1 MTGNRF
7 HKTCF
12 HCFLVIVSL
21 LVSCQTPRGESISRT
36 LVNGCF
42 WDVWNES
49 FDAKHIKY
57 TYRFL
62 PNGTCYKYQYDYVG
76 QQKQN
81 AVSHLD
87 KIKGETDI
95 GWQSEN
101 DTVLTIGK
109 TDYKILKIENALY
122 GWSARMQRAL

>member
-1 MTGNRF
+1 
-7 HKTCF
+7 
-12 HCFLVIVSL
+12 
-21 LVSCQTPRGESISRT
+21 VSCQTPHGEYISRA

-42 WDVWNES
+42 WDVLNES

-62 PNGTCYKYQYDYVG
+62 PNGTCYKYQYDYDG
-76 QQKQN
+76 HLKQKS
-81 AVSHLD
+81 VSPLD

-109 TDYKILKIENALY
+109 TDYRILKVENGTIWLESPNAESFIIRKNCTTY
-122 GWSARMQRAL
+122 IRE